1 MPPQAPPPSSS
12 SRLARLPFFYG
23 WVVVAVA
30 FVTMGVGVNT
40 RTAFSLLFPPILAE
54 FGWERGRTAAAFSI
68 GFIAAIAYAPVIGMS
83 MDRFGPRFVI
93 PLGAILVSAGMIL
106 ATFITQPWHL
116 DLTLGVLVGG
126 GTIFLSYMGH
136 SLFLPYWFARRRG
149 LALGI
154 AFSGVGVGAIVL
166 FPWLQGLINR
176 VGWRE
181 ACWVMTILLLVTVL
195 PPNILLQRRRPED
208 LGLAPDGES
217 ASALSLQA
225 RIHADNVVDHT
236 WAATDWT
243 LALAVRTTRFWWLF
257 LASGSCL
264 YAWYAVQV
272 HQTKY
277 LGEIGFPPGIAAY
290 ALGLVGLTGSVGQIA
305 LGYLSDRIGR
315 EWVWT
320 ISALGF
326 ALCYVLLLMMQQH
339 PTPVLLYLMVAAQG
353 LLGYGF
359 ASVSSAIQLELFQG
373 KQYGTIVGVLSIAAS
388 LGAGLGP
395 WVTGALYDRTG
406 SYRLAFWVAIALS
419 LFSIVCIW
427 LAAPRKV
434 RVVAGQ
440 VARLHAQRLSQGQ
453 EQTA

>member
-1 MPPQAPPPSSS
+1 M
-12 SRLARLPFFYG
+12 RLPFFYG

-54 FGWERGRTAAAFSI
+54 FGWDRGRTAAAFSV
-68 GFIAAIAYAPVIGMS
+68 GFIAATVYAPVIGVL
-83 MDRFGPRFVI
+83 MDRFGPRVVI
-93 PLGAILVSAGMIL
+93 PLGAILVSVGMIS
-106 ATFITQPWHL
+106 ATFISQPWHL

-154 AFSGVGVGAIVL
+154 AFAGVGVGSMIL
-166 FPWLQGLINR
+166 FPWLQGLISR

-181 ACWVMTILLLVTVL
+181 TCWVMAILLLVIVL

-208 LGLAPDGES
+208 LGLRPDGENP
-217 ASALSLQA
+217 SALPLQGQT
-225 RIHADNVVDHT
+225 HADNVVDHA
-236 WAATDWT
+236 WATIDWT
-243 LALAVRTTRFWWLF
+243 LARALKTTRFWWFF
-257 LASGSCL
+257 LASATSL

-277 LGEIGFPPGIAAY
+277 LGEVGFSPEVAAY
-290 ALGLVGLTGSVGQIA
+290 ALGLVGLTGSVGQII
-305 LGYLSDRIGR
+305 LGHLSDRIGR

-326 ALCYVLLLMMQQH
+326 ALCYVILLTMQSH
-339 PTPVLLYLMVAAQG
+339 PSPVLLYLMIATQG
-353 LLGYGF
+353 LLGYGM
-359 ASVSSAIQLELFQG
+359 ASVYSAIPLELFQG
-373 KQYGTIVGVLSIAAS
+373 KQYGAIAGMLSVASS

-395 WVTGALYDRTG
+395 WVTGVLYDRMG
-406 SYRLAFWVAIALS
+406 SYTPSFYLGIGLS
-419 LFSIVCIW
+419 LVSIVCVW

-434 RVVAGQ
+434 RMVAGQ
-440 VARLHAQRLSQGQ
+440 VARLQAQRLNQGQ
-453 EQTA
+453 KQTA

>member
-1 MPPQAPPPSSS
+1 MPPPPSPGFS

-30 FVTMGVGVNT
+30 FVTMAVGVNT

-54 FGWERGRTAAAFSI
+54 FGWDRGRTAAAFSI
-68 GFIAAIAYAPVIGMS
+68 GFIAAVVYAPLIGML
-83 MDRFGPRFVI
+83 MDRFGPRVVI

-106 ATFITQPWHL
+106 ATFVTQPWHL

-136 SLFLPYWFARRRG
+136 SLFLPHWFARRRG
-149 LALGI
+149 LAIGI
-154 AFSGVGVGAIVL
+154 AFAGVGVGSIVL

-181 ACWVMTILLLVTVL
+181 ACWVLAIVLLVTVL
-195 PPNILLQRRRPED
+195 PLNMLLQRRRPED
-208 LGLAPDGES
+208 LGLRPDGERT
-217 ASALSLQA
+217 SALSLQEQT
-225 RIHADNVVDHT
+225 HADNVVDRA

-243 LALAVRTTRFWWLF
+243 LAQALQTSRFWWFF
-257 LASGSCL
+257 LASASSL
-264 YAWYAVQV
+264 YAWYAIQV

-277 LGEIGFPPGIAAY
+277 LGEIGFSSEIAAY

-305 LGYLSDRIGR
+305 LGHLSDRIGR

-320 ISALGF
+320 VSALGF
-326 ALCYVLLLMMQQH
+326 ALCYALLLAMHHH
-339 PTPVLLYLMVAAQG
+339 PSSVLLYLMVAAQG
-353 LLGYGF
+353 LLGYGM
-359 ASVSSAIQLELFQG
+359 ASVYSAIPLELFQG
-373 KQYGTIVGVLSIAAS
+373 KQYGTIVGVLSVASS

-395 WVTGALYDRTG
+395 WVTGALYDQTG
-406 SYRLAFWVAIALS
+406 SYTLAFWIAIVLS
-419 LFSIVCIW
+419 LLSIVCVW
-427 LAAPRKV
+427 LSAPRKV

-440 VARLHAQRLSQGQ
+440 VARLQAQRRSQGQ

>member
-1 MPPQAPPPSSS
+1 MPPQALPPRSSP
-12 SRLARLPFFYG
+12 RLARLPFFYG

-40 RTAFSLLFPPILAE
+40 RTAFSLLFPPLLAE
-54 FGWERGRTAAAFSI
+54 FGWDRGRTAAAFSI
-68 GFIAAIAYAPVIGMS
+68 GFIAAIAYAPAIGML
-83 MDRFGPRFVI
+83 MDRFGPRLVI
-93 PLGAILVSAGMIL
+93 PLGAVLVSAGMIL
-106 ATFITQPWHL
+106 ATFISQPWHL
-116 DLTLGVLVGG
+116 DLTMGVLVGG

-136 SLFLPYWFARRRG
+136 SLFLPYWFTRRRG

-154 AFSGVGVGAIVL
+154 AFAGVGVGSIVL

-181 ACWVMTILLLVTVL
+181 ACWVMAVLLLVTVL
-195 PPNILLQRRRPED
+195 PPNILLQRRHPED
-208 LGLAPDGES
+208 LGLTPDGENL
-217 ASALSLQA
+217 SALPLQA
-225 RIHADNVVDHT
+225 RSHTDNVVDHA

-243 LALAVRTTRFWWLF
+243 LARALKTTRFWWFF
-257 LASGSCL
+257 LASTSSL

-277 LGEIGFPPGIAAY
+277 LGEIGFPPETAAY
-290 ALGLVGLTGSVGQIA
+290 ALGLVGLTGSVGLIA

-315 EWVWT
+315 EWIWT

-326 ALCYVLLLMMQQH
+326 ALCYVLLLVMQHH
-339 PTPVLLYLMVAAQG
+339 PLPELLYLMVAAQG
-353 LLGYGF
+353 FLGYGL
-359 ASVSSAIQLELFQG
+359 ASVGGAIQLELFQG
-373 KQYGTIVGVLSIAAS
+373 KHYGAIVGVLSVAGS

-395 WVTGALYDRTG
+395 WVTGTLYDRTG
-406 SYRLAFWVAIALS
+406 SYTLSFCLAIALS
-419 LFSIVCIW
+419 LFSIACIW

-434 RVVAGQ
+434 RAVAGQ
-440 VARLHAQRLSQGQ
+440 VARLHARRRRQGQ